1 VKLALVRQ
9 GYTPFGGA
17 ERLLEY
23 AIEAIRAHDADVT
36 MISRR
41 WPASDAIQTLTC
53 NPFYAGSLLRDW
65 GFARGVL
72 RLVQTHGFDLVQAH
86 ERIPGCDIF
95 HAGDGVHAE
104 WLRQRARITGIAG
117 RVRLA
122 LNPYHAYMKAAER
135 KMFQSAK
142 LRAAICVSQMVK
154 AEIRTH
160 FDVPEHKLHVI
171 YNGVD
176 TAKFNPQLASLH
188 RAPVRA
194 ALGWP
199 EQDVVLLLVGS
210 GFERKGVGVTI
221 EALRELP
228 AHVRLLVVGKDKLME
243 RYRALARR
251 LGLGSRVEFTGG
263 QKDVLPYYGAADIF
277 VMPSVY
283 EPFGNVILE
292 AFASGLPVVTS
303 TKCGGGELIENGRE
317 GYVVDALDV
326 RGIAAALS
334 ALTDPARRQAA
345 GAAARRR
352 AESCTWKAMAG
363 SFNDL
368 YTNLLA
374 PRAQSAER

>member
-23 AIEAIRAHDADVT
+23 AIDAIRAQGADVT

-41 WPASDAIQTLTC
+41 WPATDAVQTLNC
-53 NPFYAGSLLRDW
+53 DPFYAGSLLRDW
-65 GFARGVL
+65 GFAKGVQ
-72 RLVQTHGFDLVQAH
+72 RLVQTHGFDLVQSH

-104 WLRQRARITGIAG
+104 WLRQRARITGVAG
-117 RVRLA
+117 RARLA
-122 LNPYHAYMKAAER
+122 LNPYHAYMKATER

-142 LRAAICVSQMVK
+142 LRAVICVSQMVK
-154 AEIRTH
+154 AEVRAH

-188 RAPVRA
+188 RTKLRA

-228 AHVRLLVVGKDKLME
+228 EHARLLVVGKDKHME

-251 LGLGSRVEFTGG
+251 LGLGSRVEFAGG

-303 TKCGGGELIENGRE
+303 TKCGGGELIEGGRE

-334 ALTDPARRQAA
+334 ALVDPARRHAA
-345 GAAARRR
+345 GVAARRR
-352 AESCTWKAMAG
+352 AESCTWQAMAEG
-363 SFNDL
+363 FNDL
-368 YTNLLA
+368 YMKLLA
-374 PRAQSAER
+374 PRAQSAVR